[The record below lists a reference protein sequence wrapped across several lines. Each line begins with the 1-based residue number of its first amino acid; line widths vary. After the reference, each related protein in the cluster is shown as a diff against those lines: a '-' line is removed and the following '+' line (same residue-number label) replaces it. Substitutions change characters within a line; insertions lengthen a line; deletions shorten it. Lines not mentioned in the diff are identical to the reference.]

1 MNKWIKLKT
10 RNAGDKD
17 PKLYLQNSVNF
28 WDPASKGGD
37 ETQIT
42 HLPTFL
48 EHHTKSKH
56 TKQTQTG
63 QGFSV
68 CKQQN
73 SKMKKL
79 TQKCLVLS

>member
-1 MNKWIKLKT
+1 MNKTENKKC
-10 RNAGDKD
+10 RRQRHKD
-17 PKLYLQNSVNF
+17 TNLYLQNSVNL

-42 HLPTFL
+42 HLPAFL

-63 QGFSV
+63 EGFNV
-68 CKQQN
+68 CKQT
-73 SKMKKL
+73 K
-79 TQKCLVLS
+79 